1 MSAAIFAISTSMKA
15 RNTAVPSAQQIT
27 SLTKIYL
34 WWFVKVLGLLDEI
47 YIRIAIPQPPT
58 RG

>member
-34 WWFVKVLGLLDEI
+34 WRLVEVLGLLDEI
-47 YIRIAIPQPPT
+47 HIGVAIPQPPT